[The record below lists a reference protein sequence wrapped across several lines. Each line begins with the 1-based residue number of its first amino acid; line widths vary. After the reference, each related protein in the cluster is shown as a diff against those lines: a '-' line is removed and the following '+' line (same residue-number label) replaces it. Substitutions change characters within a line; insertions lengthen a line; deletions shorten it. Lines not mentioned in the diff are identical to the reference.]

1 VTESRAEF
9 TINRY
14 PDDNQS
20 RSEVMRPCS
29 IAIILIFVA
38 FAQSGAAIEQ
48 RRLAVDE
55 DSLVAV
61 ELASVGIVPMTGTPV
76 VLLRDPEQGRT
87 VPIFIG
93 PEQARAIAMAQRGVQ
108 PPRPMTHDLTVELL
122 RATGGRLERVI
133 VDELRDGTYFG
144 AIEIESA
151 GGSTLIDSRPSDG
164 LALAVRTGARI
175 AVAPAILDAGE
186 DIPFRGLGQDDVVTA
201 LGITVM
207 NAEDEL
213 RQALGLPD
221 QPGVLVSAAR
231 GLAVA
236 AGIEPGALI
245 VEVNGDPTGTPLT
258 FLENIN
264 ATERGAQARLRYWL
278 DGGYRD
284 IDLPT
289 DLDTTP
295 GERRNSL

>member
-1 VTESRAEF
+1 
-9 TINRY
+9 
-14 PDDNQS
+14 
-20 RSEVMRPCS
+20 MRFYSVVLVLMLVLTPP
-29 IAIILIFVA
+29 L
-38 FAQSGAAIEQ
+38 GANDE

-55 DSLVAV
+55 ASLVTV
-61 ELASVGIVPMTGTPV
+61 ELASIGIVPLTGTPV

-108 PPRPMTHDLTVELL
+108 PPRPMTHDLTVDLL
-122 RATGGRLERVI
+122 RAMGGRLERVI

-144 AIEIESA
+144 ALEIRSA
-151 GGSTLIDSRPSDG
+151 EVSTLIDSRPSDG

-186 DIPFRGLGQDDVVTA
+186 DIPYQGLGPDDVVTA

-207 NAEDEL
+207 NADDGL
-213 RQALGLPD
+213 REALELPD

-231 GLAVA
+231 GLAVV

-245 VEVNGDPTGTPLT
+245 VEVNGDPTATPLA
-258 FLENIN
+258 FLEQIN
-264 ATERGAQARLRYWL
+264 ATARGAQATLRFWFAG
-278 DGGYRD
+278 DYRD
-284 IDLPT
+284 IELPT
-289 DLDTTP
+289 DLATTP
-295 GERRNSL
+295 GERRDRL